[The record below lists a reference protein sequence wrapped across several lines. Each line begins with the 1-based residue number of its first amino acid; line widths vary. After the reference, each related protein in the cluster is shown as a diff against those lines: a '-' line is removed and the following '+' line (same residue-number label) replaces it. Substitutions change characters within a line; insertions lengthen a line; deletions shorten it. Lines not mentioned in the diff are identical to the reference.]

1 MASDTNINAILTQ
14 GNAIKSIYN
23 VKKQNLE
30 LQQQFVAQHT
40 EVKNKKDKVK
50 IQKFGTDNKVEIEDD
65 SERKKKQRE
74 EKTKKKMK
82 TEAKDTKENNPEGTL
97 IDIKV

>member
-1 MASDTNINAILTQ
+1 MASDTNINSILTQ

-30 LQQQFVAQHT
+30 LQQQFAAQHT
-40 EVKNKKDKVK
+40 EVKNKEDKVK
-50 IQKFGTDNKVEIEDD
+50 VQKFGTDNKVEIKDD

-74 EKTKKKMK
+74 EKLKKKMK
-82 TEAKDTKENNPEGTL
+82 TEAKDKKELNPEGTL